1 MLDVV
6 VRESVALLEL
16 VVFEDQALLVRRDA
30 LQLLDPVLDDPDL
43 EVGLDIHGDRLACGC
58 LHEDLH
64 GVAVGV
70 VASDRHVARVVAV
83 LVVVLVVVAVLVGV
97 VVVGVFI
104 ALVVG
109 VFIALV
115 VGVVVALVGVATL
128 VVGVV
133 TLVVGV
139 VALALALVDVRVDLI
154 T

>member
-109 VFIALV
+109 V
-115 VGVVVALVGVATL
+115 VVALVGVATL